1 MNTQALGQK
10 NLVKKIS
17 FKSVVGKPDMQ
28 IVEIPNTDNPD
39 KMDKVAR
46 AVRKEYMRVYGS
58 VSKTAIVTSD
68 YGEST
73 KFIGDFRA
81 INLETGEQFSGGEL
95 FLPTTAEIFL
105 SNFIKGLGDEFTSV
119 AFAFDVGV
127 KPANTAVGYE
137 YTVKPLIEQDEEKDP
152 LAAMF
157 KSLPPLPGKI
167 GALLNAPELKPE
179 EKTEETPAP
188 EKDPEQLKETGDNE
202 KPQEKPKTKK

>member
-10 NLVKKIS
+10 NLVKKIT

-28 IVEIPNTDNPD
+28 IVEVPNVDNPD

-58 VSKTAIVTSD
+58 VSKIATMSTD
-68 YGEST
+68 YGDSV

-127 KPANTAVGYE
+127 KPANTTVGYE

-157 KSLPPLPGKI
+157 KTLPPLPGKI
-167 GALLNAPELKPE
+167 GALLNLPKTEELTQEPEIKPE
-179 EKTEETPAP
+179 EKPEELPTLVI
-188 EKDPEQLKETGDNE
+188 EPEQ
-202 KPQEKPKTKK
+202 KPTDKKKK